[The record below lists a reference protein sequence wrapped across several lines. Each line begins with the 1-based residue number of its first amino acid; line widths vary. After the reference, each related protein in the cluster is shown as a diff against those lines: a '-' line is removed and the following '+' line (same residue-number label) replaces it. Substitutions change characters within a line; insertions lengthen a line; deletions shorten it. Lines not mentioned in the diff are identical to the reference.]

1 MGYHLLVKPWLGDGL
16 LISSGEKWKKRRLAL
31 TAAFH
36 FAILSDFME
45 IFEKHALNLV
55 RVLNSGT
62 CGKSDVKVESN

>member
-1 MGYHLLVKPWLGDGL
+1 MKKVIETK
-16 LISSGEKWKKRRLAL
+16 SGEKWKKRRLAL

-55 RVLNSGT
+55 RVLNSRR
-62 CGKSDVKVESN
+62 CGKSDVKVESNEYGDGV